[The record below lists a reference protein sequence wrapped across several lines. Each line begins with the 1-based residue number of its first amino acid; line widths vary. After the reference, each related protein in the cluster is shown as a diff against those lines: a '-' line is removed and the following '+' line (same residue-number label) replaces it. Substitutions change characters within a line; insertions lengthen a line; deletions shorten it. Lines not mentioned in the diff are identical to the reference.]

1 MESYLTFHPVH
12 AAGCFYF
19 KASIKPINHGKSIKG
34 SLVELTKF
42 RNSLEVFALIDE
54 LDLDPARNE
63 KRISRS
69 RKQSYRRNSW
79 HVY

>member
-1 MESYLTFHPVH
+1 MDKT
-12 AAGCFYF
+12 
-19 KASIKPINHGKSIKG
+19 KSIKG

-42 RNSLEVFALIDE
+42 RNSSEVFALIDE
-54 LDLDPARNE
+54 LDLDLARNE

-79 HVY
+79 HIY